1 MKKIKWIAVITIGMV
16 VAACADQNPPT
27 NTSGESGDNTNTP
40 VTDTTGTATEVTN
53 DSVVRIV
60 YNGSEA
66 TISVPASI
74 ASYLTVRQ
82 SGAHV
87 SITQSDDVAQE
98 ITYNL
103 SGSSTD
109 GEFYTSGATSP
120 ELGID
125 ANTEGGYK
133 LYVQG
138 GTIVAV
144 GGLESGASLTQ
155 SCYKAS
161 SWSKNTWY
169 ALTVGNDVFA
179 FKTPSSGGSTM
190 VVSGA
195 STPTLKSGVTASGT
209 SIFDGAGYYPAS
221 ATGGSSVTL
230 SSYSGNSG
238 GPGGGGPGGGGRW

>member
-1 MKKIKWIAVITIGMV
+1 MESKSTLDITGGEICVNAYDDALNSASNLTINGGYIY
-16 VAACADQNPPT
+16 ARAT
-27 NTSGESGDNTNTP
+27 NNDAIDANGNCYVKSGL
-40 VTDTTGTATEVTN
+40 
-53 DSVVRIV
+53 V
-60 YNGSEA
+60 YA
-66 TISVPASI
+66 ISAS
-74 ASYLTVRQ
+74 
-82 SGAHV
+82 
-87 SITQSDDVAQE
+87 
-98 ITYNL
+98 
-103 SGSSTD
+103 
-109 GEFYTSGATSP
+109 SP
-120 ELGID
+120 EVAID

-138 GTIVAV
+138 GTIVAI

-169 ALTVGNDVFA
+169 ALTVGSNVFA

-209 SIFDGAGYYPAS
+209 EIFDGVGYYPAS

-238 GPGGGGPGGGGRW
+238 GGGRPGGGGRW